1 MSRALEMR
9 GSRPR
14 RGGVSEAGWVLAVP
28 QTWGTKG
35 LSESLEKDMQNESCF
50 RGSGGP
56 EIEVQRREATP
67 PR

>member
-1 MSRALEMR
+1 M
-9 GSRPR
+9 
-14 RGGVSEAGWVLAVP
+14 SEAGWVLAVP

-56 EIEVQRREATP
+56 EMEVQRREATP